1 MRNPHEV
8 RVCEYADHAAP
19 ANVFIVEAPAPNPD
33 DARMSEEIAIRV
45 TKLGKAYA
53 LFARPWGRLMFQ
65 LFRSRR
71 HLQGETWVLRDVSFE
86 VKRGE
91 TVGIIG
97 RNGSG
102 KSTLLQL
109 ICGTLAPTEGDIATQ
124 GRVAALLELGA
135 GFNPEFTGRENVFL
149 NGSIYGLSRAGS
161 RAVASISLPPS
172 QTSVTTSIAP

>member
-1 MRNPHEV
+1 
-8 RVCEYADHAAP
+8 
-19 ANVFIVEAPAPNPD
+19 
-33 DARMSEEIAIRV
+33 MSEQIAIRV

-53 LFARPWGRLMFQ
+53 LFARPWNRLMFQ

-71 HLQGETWVLRDVSFE
+71 HLQGETWVLRDVTFE

-109 ICGTLAPTEGDIATQ
+109 ICGTLATTEGHIHTQ
-124 GRVAALLELGA
+124 GRVAALLELGRVQS
-135 GFNPEFTGRENVFL
+135 G
-149 NGSIYGLSRAGS
+149 IYGAGECFFERQHLRPFRCS
-161 RAVASISLPPS
+161 LRSASIASPPLP
-172 QTSVTTSIAP
+172 TSAITSISP